1 MLTQGYYL
9 LSDHKTIVDKIA
21 IVAVIIHT
29 AEVVPNTAIHIVP
42 KIGATALGKLTL
54 VLKKP

>member
-1 MLTQGYYL
+1 ML
-9 LSDHKTIVDKIA
+9 DKTA

-29 AEVVPNTAIHIVP
+29 AEVVPNTAIHTVP
-42 KIGATALGKLTL
+42 KIGATTLGILTL